1 MSRESTKCL
10 SSTTRYKLLTSSTES
25 FYLLSTIMSTLRS
38 VIILIRY
45 QPWFFLV
52 TCLAW
57 GVFHSLPLVIALL
70 IREIFD
76 VLSGSSAIGMNVWTL
91 LALIVATSLS
101 RVTVM
106 VGGVWLWSTAY
117 YTLASLIRRNIF
129 DWIMTGPGTKRLPG
143 SPGEAITR
151 FRDDVHEV
159 LMTVENW
166 TDFTGILFML
176 VGGIVVMANIDPFVA
191 LVAMAPL
198 VGVLI
203 FGYAVGDK
211 IQRYRRA
218 TLEATG
224 RITSFVGEVF
234 GGVQAVK
241 VAAAEK
247 DVIRHFEKL
256 NSERH
261 DAAVRDVLFNS
272 LFRTINTNM
281 AFVGIGLVMLMVA
294 GTTRGGSFN
303 AGDFFLFTYFL
314 QHLSWN
320 MFFVGDVIAQHKRTG
335 VSLERLRELTP
346 EAPEELVVQKA
357 KLYMKG
363 NPPQVLICQ
372 KGRNDKLRQ
381 FEAQNLIYR
390 HPSTGRGIE
399 GIDLEIRRGD
409 FVVITGKIGAG
420 KTTLLRAL
428 LGLVEVEEGEVY
440 WNGARIIDP
449 ASFMTPPRVSYT
461 SQVPRL
467 FSDTLRDNILM
478 GQAERH
484 EIITEAVQLAVM
496 ESDIDILEEGLD
508 TKVGPRGVKLSGGQV
523 QRSAAARM
531 FVRET
536 ELFIIDDLSSAL
548 DVETEAIL
556 WQPLFE
562 RRDVTCIVAS
572 HRRAALRRADKIILL
587 DKGKVDAVGS
597 LDELLEKNETMRT
610 LWESK
615 DKSGGISIEG

>member
-1 MSRESTKCL
+1 
-10 SSTTRYKLLTSSTES
+10 
-25 FYLLSTIMSTLRS
+25 MSTLKS
-38 VIILIRY
+38 VLTLVRY
-45 QPWFFLV
+45 QPWFFLI

-57 GVFHSLPLVIALL
+57 GIFHSLPLVIALL
-70 IREIFD
+70 GREVFD
-76 VLSGSSAIGMNVWTL
+76 VLGNTSTIGLNVWTI

-129 DWIMTGPGTKRLPG
+129 DWIMTGPGTKKLPG
-143 SPGEAITR
+143 SPGESVTR

-166 TDFTGILFML
+166 TDFSGIIFML
-176 VGGIVVMANIDPFVA
+176 VGGIVVMANIDPLMA

-203 FGYAVGDK
+203 FGYAVGNK

-241 VAAAEK
+241 VAAAEE

-256 NSERH
+256 NGERH
-261 DAAVRDVLFNS
+261 DVAVRDVLFNS
-272 LFRTINTNM
+272 LFRAINTNM

-294 GTTRGGSFN
+294 GTVRGGNFN

-335 VSLERLRELTP
+335 VSLERLREMTP
-346 EAPEELVVQKA
+346 DAPEQLVVQSA
-357 KLYMKG
+357 PLYMKG
-363 NPPQVLICQ
+363 DPPDVSIRE
-372 KGRNDKLRQ
+372 KGKNDKLRL
-381 FEAQNLIYR
+381 FEARGLRY
-390 HPSTGRGIE
+390 HYPSTGRGIE
-399 GIDLEIRRGD
+399 GIDLEIRRGE
-409 FVVITGKIGAG
+409 FILVTGKIGSG

-428 LGLVEVEEGEVY
+428 LGLVEIEEGELR
-440 WNGARIIDP
+440 WNDAHIVDP
-449 ASFMTPPRVSYT
+449 AAFMTPPRVSYT
-461 SQVPRL
+461 SQAPRL

-478 GQAERH
+478 GQAER
-484 EIITEAVQLAVM
+484 EGGVNEAVQLAVM
-496 ESDIDILEEGLD
+496 EPDIDVLEDGLD

-531 FVRET
+531 FVREA
-536 ELFIIDDLSSAL
+536 ELLVIDDLSSAL
-548 DVETEAIL
+548 DVETESIL
-556 WQPLFE
+556 WERLFE
-562 RRDVTCIVAS
+562 QRDVTCIVAS
-572 HRRAALRRADKIILL
+572 HRRAALRRADRIVLL
-587 DKGKVDAVGS
+587 DEGRVAAVGG
-597 LDELLEKNETMRT
+597 LEELLQRNETMRE
-610 LWESK
+610 LWQG
-615 DKSGGISIEG
+615 SGGEGEAKPNVYDTQQVTE